1 MTSNVFRE
9 NRIFYTVVN
18 SKYLRSNASI
28 SEDLCICFCVH
39 QNFYSDCPFKDHRL
53 INIVYFVHQLMLDL
67 RILGLFSIVPSVRGV
82 DRLLF
87 PFVRNEVECRPDY
100 FEFLV
105 VLARLSSLYSK
116 DRESNQNLK

>member
-1 MTSNVFRE
+1 
-9 NRIFYTVVN
+9 
-18 SKYLRSNASI
+18 
-28 SEDLCICFCVH
+28 
-39 QNFYSDCPFKDHRL
+39 
-53 INIVYFVHQLMLDL
+53 MLDL